1 MRKEFYTGHLF
12 DVYRYFGA
20 HKEGE
25 NFIFRVFAPSAKGVC
40 VFGEFSNWTEIPMY
54 QEGQSG
60 VYVSEPIPAKTGQL
74 YKYCIYTANGGRVE
88 HCDPYGFQMEL
99 RPGDCSILTDLYSY
113 KFKDEKWMKN
123 RTVGFD
129 SPVNIYEIHAGSWR
143 KKGEGQTDWYT
154 YIELAKLLIPYVKKN
169 HYTHIEMMPLSE
181 HPFDG
186 SWGYQ
191 NTGFFAPTAR
201 YGTPDELKKF
211 VDECHQAGIGVIMD
225 FVPVHF
231 AVDYYGLKEFDGTC
245 LYEHLDPRQGY
256 HPHWGTLIYNYGRP
270 QVKNFLIANALFWT
284 EKFHADGIRFDA
296 VASMLYLDYGKNDG
310 EWVANIYGGN
320 ENLDAVEL
328 LKHLNSIFKKK
339 HPDALL
345 IAEESTAWPRVTGSV
360 DTEDGLGFDY
370 KWNMGWMN
378 DFIGYMSNDPYFRGA
393 HHNEL
398 TFSMVYAYSERFML
412 SLSHDEVVHQK
423 GSLLEKMPGAE
434 DKKFANLR
442 AAYGFF
448 MTHPGKKLLFMGQ
461 EYGQVHEWAENKA
474 LDWEDLEKP
483 AHRQMQNYT
492 KALIQLYKTHPALWK
507 LDYDSDGFE
516 WINCVEW
523 EKSMVTFLRK
533 SQKQEDTLVVICNF
547 SDVAYEEE
555 LVGVPYA
562 GKYKEIL
569 NSDAKEYGGTGVV
582 NPRVKIAKKEETD
595 DRPYTIKVKVAPLS
609 VAIYSFTKTAAK
621 TSTNRTAKTAKKTAG
636 KAERKMLS
644 ATEKKEGLRKVIQ
657 QKLET
662 AEKKGAEEKEKRT
675 AKEAEA
681 AKKPK
686 EKKTVTA
693 KKETKTE

>member
-1 MRKEFYTGHLF
+1 MDFQKFLQGKAF
-12 DVYRYFGA
+12 DAYEYFGA
-20 HKEGE
+20 HLTEEGAV
-25 NFIFRVFAPSAKGVC
+25 FRVYAPNAANVEVQGDFSDWKLLPMKQKQNPGV
-40 VFGEFSNWTEIPMY
+40 FEIEIAGAEASMY
-54 QEGQSG
+54 
-60 VYVSEPIPAKTGQL
+60 
-74 YKYCIYTANGGRVE
+74 YKYAITDADGRVVY
-88 HCDPYGFQMEL
+88 HCDPYGMLMEL
-99 RPGDCSILTDLYSY
+99 RPGFASRIVDRTW
-113 KFKDEKWMKN
+113 KFTDEKWMQKRDVGKN
-123 RTVGFD
+123 YNN
-129 SPVNIYEIHAGSWR
+129 PMNIYELHAGSW
-143 KKGEGQTDWYT
+143 KQKEDGSWYD
-154 YIELAKLLIPYVKKN
+154 YEELAEELIPYLKKMGFN
-169 HYTHIEMMPLSE
+169 YIEFLPLSE
-181 HPFDG
+181 HPADC

-423 GSLLEKMPGAE
+423 GSLLEKMPGTE

-533 SQKQEDTLVVICNF
+533 SKKQEDTLVVICNF